1 MSVANHLEGSS
12 LFTIDDILE
21 DITNWHR
28 YIVTRILPE
37 CIVWEQYEQTH
48 QPLPSINEVF
58 LATEWNS
65 KEGATRLSKKISSG
79 CTLQHL
85 LQFFTG
91 KPKCLWVVIA
101 TEEPDTPGNLTELTD
116 VKVKSEKIA
125 KSHVKQRLPLKKET
139 IDTDMANVSA
149 PSPSSRRNTKGFIS
163 QDHQI
168 GKSYQK
174 VTIIS
179 LIS

>member
-1 MSVANHLEGSS
+1 MSVANYLEGSS

-65 KEGATRLSKKISSG
+65 KEGATRLSKDLKRLHSTAS
-79 CTLQHL
+79 
-85 LQFFTG
+85 
-91 KPKCLWVVIA
+91 A
-101 TEEPDTPGNLTELTD
+101 TVL
-116 VKVKSEKIA
+116 
-125 KSHVKQRLPLKKET
+125 H
-139 IDTDMANVSA
+139 
-149 PSPSSRRNTKGFIS
+149 
-163 QDHQI
+163 
-168 GKSYQK
+168 
-174 VTIIS
+174 
-179 LIS
+179 